1 MMERYRDVT
10 PTLMAVSLLA
20 GTLSCS
26 LPESSRSG
34 DEEQPPRMQKVEW
47 GQVGES
53 PVFLY
58 TLTNRQGLK
67 ARITNYGTILTEMH
81 VPDRQGRMAD
91 ITLGFDKLEDYLP
104 RHPYFGCICGRVVN
118 RISGARF
125 TLDGREYSLTKNYG
139 EHHLHGGDQG
149 FDRKVWAVAG
159 ESESDNGASV
169 KMTYTSPD
177 GEEGYPG
184 NLTTSVTYRLGDD
197 NSLRFEMEAETDA
210 PTIVNLAHHAYW
222 NLAGHDAA
230 GVLGHELQLNA
241 PSYTVSDGLGVPTGE
256 IRPVEGTRFDFT
268 KPKTLGAEIGKIPAD
283 AKDQREGYD
292 VNFVLDGSPGQL
304 RRAARVREPVS
315 GRTLE
320 VHTTAPGVQLY
331 TGNYLDGTF
340 QGKGGH
346 GLPKADRI
354 LSGDPALPRFHHQ
367 GGPTGLALH
376 HPSAGSDL
384 PSYRGVHI
392 RTGVSGRSLGTLSD
406 PGPGGLTRAEPGC
419 GLPGKTTCRYESS
432 LFETRALRGPGIHAS
447 LVPGARMAGQ
457 PDRALSG

>member
-1 MMERYRDVT
+1 MMRSFRALA
-10 PTLMAVSLLA
+10 PTLVAVSLLA
-20 GTLSCS
+20 GTLGCGP
-26 LPESSRSG
+26 PESSRSG
-34 DEEQPPRMQKVEW
+34 DEAQPPRLQKVEW

-81 VPDRQGRMAD
+81 VPDREGRMAD
-91 ITLGFDKLEDYLP
+91 ITLGFDKLADYLP
-104 RHPYFGCICGRVVN
+104 RHPYFGSICGRVVN
-118 RISGARF
+118 RISNARF
-125 TLDGREYSLTKNYG
+125 TLDGHEHTLTQNYG

-149 FDRKVWAVAG
+149 FDRKAWTVAA

-184 NLTTSVTYRLGDD
+184 NLTTTVTYSLGDD

-222 NLAGHDAA
+222 NLAGHDADD
-230 GVLGHELQLNA
+230 VLEHELQLEA

-268 KPKTLGAEIGKIPAD
+268 KPKALGADIGNIAPE

-292 VNFVLDGSPGQL
+292 VNFVLEGSPGRL

-320 VHTTAPGVQLY
+320 VDTTAPGVQLY
-331 TGNYLDGTF
+331 TGNYLDGSF
-340 QGKGGH
+340 QGKGGVAYR
-346 GLPKADRI
+346 K
-354 LSGDPALPRFHHQ
+354 Q
-367 GGPTGLALH
+367 TGFCL
-376 HPSAGSDL
+376 
-384 PSYRGVHI
+384 
-392 RTGVSGRSLGTLSD
+392 
-406 PGPGGLTRAEPGC
+406 
-419 GLPGKTTCRYESS
+419 
-432 LFETRALRGPGIHAS
+432 ETQHFPDSITKE
-447 LVPGARMAGQ
+447 GQ
-457 PDRALSG
+457 PGWHSIVLRPGQTYRHTVVFTFGTE

>member
-1 MMERYRDVT
+1 MMRAYREVA
-10 PTLMAVSLLA
+10 PILMAVSLLA
-20 GTLSCS
+20 GTMSCVP
-26 LPESSRSG
+26 PESSRSG
-34 DEEQPPRMQKVEW
+34 DAEKPVRMQKVEW

-67 ARITNYGTILTEMH
+67 AKITNYGTILTEMH
-81 VPDRQGRMAD
+81 VPDRQGEMAD
-91 ITLGFDKLEDYLP
+91 ITLGFDKLADYLP

-118 RISGARF
+118 RISNARF
-125 TLDGREYSLTKNYG
+125 TIDGREYALTKNYG

-149 FDRKVWAVAG
+149 FDRKVWTVAG
-159 ESESDNGASV
+159 ESESDGGASV

-184 NLTTSVTYRLGDD
+184 NLTTTATYTLGDD

-230 GVLGHELQLNA
+230 DVLGHELQLNA

-256 IRPVEGTRFDFT
+256 INPVEGTRFDFT
-268 KPKTLGAEIGKIPAD
+268 KPKTLGADIENIAAD

-331 TGNYLDGTF
+331 TGNYLDGSF
-340 QGKGGH
+340 QGKGGIAYRKQTGFCLETQH
-346 GLPKADRI
+346 FPDSITKEGRPGWHSVI
-354 LSGDPALPRFHHQ
+354 LRPGQ
-367 GGPTGLALH
+367 T
-376 HPSAGSDL
+376 
-384 PSYRGVHI
+384 YRHTVVF
-392 RTGVSGRSLGTLSD
+392 TFGT
-406 PGPGGLTRAEPGC
+406 E
-419 GLPGKTTCRYESS
+419 
-432 LFETRALRGPGIHAS
+432 
-447 LVPGARMAGQ
+447 
-457 PDRALSG
+457 

>member
-10 PTLMAVSLLA
+10 PTLVALSLLA

-91 ITLGFDKLEDYLP
+91 VTLGFDKLEDYLP

-118 RISGARF
+118 RISGASF

-230 GVLGHELQLNA
+230 GVLGHELQLNT

-268 KPKTLGAEIGKIPAD
+268 KPKTLGADIGKIPATD
-283 AKDQREGYD
+283 KDQREGYD
-292 VNFVLDGSPGQL
+292 VNFVLDGSPGQM
-304 RRAARVREPVS
+304 RRAARVREPLS

-331 TGNYLDGTF
+331 TGNYLDGSF
-340 QGKGGH
+340 QGKGGTAYQ
-346 GLPKADRI
+346 K
-354 LSGDPALPRFHHQ
+354 Q
-367 GGPTGLALH
+367 TGFCL
-376 HPSAGSDL
+376 
-384 PSYRGVHI
+384 
-392 RTGVSGRSLGTLSD
+392 
-406 PGPGGLTRAEPGC
+406 
-419 GLPGKTTCRYESS
+419 
-432 LFETRALRGPGIHAS
+432 ETQHFPDSITKE
-447 LVPGARMAGQ
+447 GQ
-457 PDRALSG
+457 PGWHSIILRPGQTYRHTVVFTFGTE

>member
-10 PTLMAVSLLA
+10 PTLVALSLLA

-91 ITLGFDKLEDYLP
+91 VTLGFDKLEDYLP

-149 FDRKVWAVAG
+149 FDRKAWTVAG

-241 PSYTVSDGLGVPTGE
+241 PSFTVSDGLGVPTGE

-268 KPKTLGAEIGKIPAD
+268 KPKTLGADIGKILATD
-283 AKDQREGYD
+283 KDQREGYD
-292 VNFVLDGSPGQL
+292 VNFVLDGSPGQM
-304 RRAARVREPVS
+304 RRAAQVREPLS

-331 TGNYLDGTF
+331 TGNYLDGSF
-340 QGKGGH
+340 QGKGGTAYQ
-346 GLPKADRI
+346 K
-354 LSGDPALPRFHHQ
+354 Q
-367 GGPTGLALH
+367 TGFCL
-376 HPSAGSDL
+376 
-384 PSYRGVHI
+384 
-392 RTGVSGRSLGTLSD
+392 
-406 PGPGGLTRAEPGC
+406 
-419 GLPGKTTCRYESS
+419 
-432 LFETRALRGPGIHAS
+432 ETQHFPDSITKE
-447 LVPGARMAGQ
+447 GQ
-457 PDRALSG
+457 PGWHSIILRPGQTYRHTVVFTFGTE

>member
-1 MMERYRDVT
+1 MMRSFRALA

-20 GTLSCS
+20 GTLGCGP
-26 LPESSRSG
+26 PESSRSG
-34 DEEQPPRMQKVEW
+34 DEAQPPRLQKVEW

-91 ITLGFDKLEDYLP
+91 ITLGFDKLADYLP
-104 RHPYFGCICGRVVN
+104 RHPYFGSICGRVVN
-118 RISGARF
+118 RISNARF
-125 TLDGREYSLTKNYG
+125 TLDGREHALTQNYG

-149 FDRKVWAVAG
+149 FDRKVWTVAA

-184 NLTTSVTYRLGDD
+184 NLTTSVTYTLGDD

-230 GVLGHELQLNA
+230 DVLGHELQLNA

-268 KPKTLGAEIGKIPAD
+268 KPKALGADIGNISPE

-292 VNFVLDGSPGQL
+292 VNFVLEGSPGRL

-320 VHTTAPGVQLY
+320 VDTTAPGVQLY
-331 TGNYLDGTF
+331 SGNYLDGSF
-340 QGKGGH
+340 QGKGGVAYQ
-346 GLPKADRI
+346 K
-354 LSGDPALPRFHHQ
+354 Q
-367 GGPTGLALH
+367 TGFCLETQHFPDSITKEGRPGWHSIVLR
-376 HPSAGSDL
+376 PGQT
-384 PSYRGVHI
+384 YRHTVVF
-392 RTGVSGRSLGTLSD
+392 TFGT
-406 PGPGGLTRAEPGC
+406 E
-419 GLPGKTTCRYESS
+419 
-432 LFETRALRGPGIHAS
+432 
-447 LVPGARMAGQ
+447 
-457 PDRALSG
+457 

>member
-1 MMERYRDVT
+1 MMRSTRDLAL
-10 PTLMAVSLLA
+10 TLMSVSLLA
-20 GTLSCS
+20 ATSSCGP
-26 LPESSRSG
+26 PESSRSG
-34 DEEQPPRMQKVEW
+34 DEEKPVRLQKVEW
-47 GQVGES
+47 GQVGEA

-81 VPDRQGRMAD
+81 VPDRQGEMVD

-118 RISGARF
+118 RISNARF
-125 TLDGREYSLTKNYG
+125 TIDDREYTLTKNYG

-149 FDRKVWAVAG
+149 FDRKVWMVAG
-159 ESESDNGASV
+159 ESESDNGTSV
-169 KMTYTSPD
+169 TMTYTSPD

-184 NLTTSVTYRLGDD
+184 NLTTTATYTLADD
-197 NSLRFEMEAETDA
+197 NSLTFEMEAETDA

-230 GVLGHELQLNA
+230 DVLGHELQLNA

-256 IRPVEGTRFDFT
+256 ISPVEGTRFDFT
-268 KPKTLGAEIGKIPAD
+268 KAKALGADIGNIAAD

-292 VNFVLDGSPGQL
+292 VNFVLEGSPGRL

-331 TGNYLDGTF
+331 TGNYLDGSF
-340 QGKGGH
+340 QGKGGIAYQKQTGFCLETQH
-346 GLPKADRI
+346 FPDSITKEGRPGWHSII
-354 LSGDPALPRFHHQ
+354 LRPGE
-367 GGPTGLALH
+367 T
-376 HPSAGSDL
+376 
-384 PSYRGVHI
+384 YRHTVVF
-392 RTGVSGRSLGTLSD
+392 TFGT
-406 PGPGGLTRAEPGC
+406 E
-419 GLPGKTTCRYESS
+419 
-432 LFETRALRGPGIHAS
+432 
-447 LVPGARMAGQ
+447 
-457 PDRALSG
+457 

>member
-1 MMERYRDVT
+1 MRSYRELAL
-10 PTLMAVSLLA
+10 TLTAVSLLA
-20 GTLSCS
+20 VTPSCGP
-26 LPESSRSG
+26 PESPRSG
-34 DEEQPPRMQKVEW
+34 EEEKPPRMQKVEW

-81 VPDRQGRMAD
+81 VPDRRGEMAD
-91 ITLGFDKLEDYLP
+91 VTLGFDTLADYLP

-118 RISGARF
+118 RISNARF
-125 TLDGREYSLTKNYG
+125 TIDGREYTLTRNYG

-149 FDRKVWAVAG
+149 FDRKVWRVAG

-184 NLTTSVTYRLGDD
+184 NLTTTATYTLADD

-222 NLAGHDAA
+222 NLAGHDADD
-230 GVLGHELQLNA
+230 VLGHELQLNA
-241 PSYTVSDGLGVPTGE
+241 HSYTVSDGLGVPTGE

-268 KPKTLGAEIGKIPAD
+268 KPKTLGADIGKLEPD

-292 VNFVLDGSPGQL
+292 VNFVLEGSPGRL
-304 RRAARVREPVS
+304 RRAARVREPLS

-320 VHTTAPGVQLY
+320 VHTDAPGVQLY
-331 TGNYLDGTF
+331 TGNYLDGSFRGKRGIAYQKQTGFCLETQHFPDSITKEGRPGWPSIILRPGQTYRHAVVFTF
-340 QGKGGH
+340 G
-346 GLPKADRI
+346 
-354 LSGDPALPRFHHQ
+354 
-367 GGPTGLALH
+367 
-376 HPSAGSDL
+376 
-384 PSYRGVHI
+384 
-392 RTGVSGRSLGTLSD
+392 
-406 PGPGGLTRAEPGC
+406 AE
-419 GLPGKTTCRYESS
+419 
-432 LFETRALRGPGIHAS
+432 
-447 LVPGARMAGQ
+447 
-457 PDRALSG
+457 

>member
-10 PTLMAVSLLA
+10 PTLVALSLLA

-34 DEEQPPRMQKVEW
+34 DEEKPPRMQKVEW

-91 ITLGFDKLEDYLP
+91 VTLGFDKLEDYLP

-118 RISGARF
+118 RISGASF

-159 ESESDNGASV
+159 ESESDDGASV

-230 GVLGHELQLNA
+230 GVLGHELQLNT

-256 IRPVEGTRFDFT
+256 IRSVEGTRFDFT
-268 KPKTLGAEIGKIPAD
+268 KPKTLGADIGKIPASRQGSARRLRRQLRSGRIPRPD
-283 AKDQREGYD
+283 EAGRPGAGAPFRQDPGSAHHRA
-292 VNFVLDGSPGQL
+292 GSPALHRQL
-304 RRAARVREPVS
+304 PGRVVS
-315 GRTLE
+315 G
-320 VHTTAPGVQLY
+320 
-331 TGNYLDGTF
+331 
-340 QGKGGH
+340 QGRH
-346 GLPKADRI
+346 RLPKTDRI
-354 LSGDPALPRFHHQ
+354 LPGDPAFPRFHHQ
-367 GGPTGLALH
+367 GGPTGVALH
-376 HPSAGSDL
+376 HPSSGSNL
-384 PSYRGVHI
+384 PSYRGVHL
-392 RTGVSGRSLGTLSD
+392 RNGMSGRSLGILSD
-406 PGPGGLTRAEPGC
+406 PGPGALTRAGPGC

-432 LFETRALRGPGIHAS
+432 LFETRALRGTGIHAS

>member
-1 MMERYRDVT
+1 
-10 PTLMAVSLLA
+10 
-20 GTLSCS
+20 
-26 LPESSRSG
+26 
-34 DEEQPPRMQKVEW
+34 MQKAEW

-67 ARITNYGTILTEMH
+67 AKVTNYGTILTEMH

-91 ITLGFDKLEDYLP
+91 ITLGFDKLADYLP

-118 RISGARF
+118 RIFNARF
-125 TLDGREYSLTKNYG
+125 TLDGREYALTKNYG

-149 FDRKVWAVAG
+149 FDRKVWTVAG

-184 NLTTSVTYRLGDD
+184 NLTTTATYTLADD
-197 NSLRFEMEAETDA
+197 NTLRFEMEAETDA
-210 PTIVNLAHHAYW
+210 PTLVNLAHHAYW

-230 GVLGHELQLNA
+230 SVLGHELQLNA

-256 IRPVEGTRFDFT
+256 IGPVEGTRFDFT
-268 KPKTLGAEIGKIPAD
+268 KPKTLGADIGNISAD

-331 TGNYLDGTF
+331 TGNYLDGSF
-340 QGKGGH
+340 QGKGGIAYQ
-346 GLPKADRI
+346 K
-354 LSGDPALPRFHHQ
+354 Q
-367 GGPTGLALH
+367 TGFCL
-376 HPSAGSDL
+376 
-384 PSYRGVHI
+384 
-392 RTGVSGRSLGTLSD
+392 
-406 PGPGGLTRAEPGC
+406 
-419 GLPGKTTCRYESS
+419 
-432 LFETRALRGPGIHAS
+432 ETQHFPDSITKE
-447 LVPGARMAGQ
+447 GQ
-457 PDRALSG
+457 PGWHSIILRPGQTYRHTVVFTFGVE